1 MEILFVLALGAV
13 ALVVLPLI
21 LLKLVVWVVLLPFK
35 LVGLLF
41 KVAFGIVGIVGS
53 VIVAVLGAVFG
64 VVAVALLALLIP
76 LLPLVLIGG
85 LVWVIVRGSRGARNT
100 AIRVA

>member
-13 ALVVLPLI
+13 ALVVVPLI
-21 LLKLVVWVVLLPFK
+21 LLKLFVWLVLLPFK
-35 LVGLLF
+35 LVGLVL
-41 KVAFGIVGIVGS
+41 KLAFGIVGVVGS

-64 VVAVALLALLIP
+64 VVAVALMALLIP

-85 LVWVIVRGSRGARNT
+85 VVWLLVRASRPQSN
-100 AIRVA
+100 AIRLAR